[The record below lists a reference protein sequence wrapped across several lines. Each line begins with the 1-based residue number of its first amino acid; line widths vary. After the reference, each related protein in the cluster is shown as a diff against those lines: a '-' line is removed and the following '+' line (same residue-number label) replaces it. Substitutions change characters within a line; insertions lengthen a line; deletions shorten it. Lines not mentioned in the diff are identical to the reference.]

1 MKTYKKLLSKLNI
14 EHWKMIAVY
23 LAIYDIIAVN
33 ASYLFGLL
41 IRFDFKFSTIPM
53 DYYYAFL
60 KFAPIYTVFSLGVF
74 YFFKMYSFILVPS
87 VLFSTL
93 KISRIVAAIS
103 AKLSL
108 VPRFTSSRMLLP

>member
-53 DYYYAFL
+53 DYYYAF
-60 KFAPIYTVFSLGVF
+60 FEICADIYGVF
-74 YFFKMYSFILVPS
+74 VRC
-87 VLFSTL
+87 VLFL
-93 KISRIVAAIS
+93 
-103 AKLSL
+103 
-108 VPRFTSSRMLLP
+108 